1 MEDSSEGKLCQVCTA
16 TLQGETRI
24 EEWHRSNDTNVN
36 NRFDRVH
43 HTNYS
48 NFTKSK
54 DEGCCICSWL
64 WANHTPPSATGER
77 GESSTLHDLKIFCRV
92 DEYDGVDVHFCITC
106 CWAAESKLHG
116 IPLGSS
122 VERYG
127 CPKLKIANMLSS
139 LPLSFFGEGPRPRSI
154 QSVQHWRTPSILERP
169 EGPPLVPY

>member
-1 MEDSSEGKLCQVCTA
+1 
-16 TLQGETRI
+16 
-24 EEWHRSNDTNVN
+24 
-36 NRFDRVH
+36 
-43 HTNYS
+43 
-48 NFTKSK
+48 
-54 DEGCCICSWL
+54 
-64 WANHTPPSATGER
+64 
-77 GESSTLHDLKIFCRV
+77 LKIFCRV

-139 LPLSFFGEGPRPRSI
+139 LPLSFFGEGPRPRSR